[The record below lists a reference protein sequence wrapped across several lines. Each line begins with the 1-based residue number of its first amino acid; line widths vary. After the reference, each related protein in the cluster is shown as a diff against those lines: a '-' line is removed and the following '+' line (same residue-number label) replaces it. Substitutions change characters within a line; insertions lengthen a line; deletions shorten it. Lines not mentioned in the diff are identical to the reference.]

1 MNIGDKVT
9 YITLAPYK
17 KERGIVKGL
26 SSEGYVFVVYHCDNN
41 WDRYF
46 DSPAA
51 RTDMTDLVEG
61 WDE

>member
-26 SSEGYVFVVYHCDNN
+26 SSEGYVFVVYHCDDN

-46 DSPAA
+46 DYTGA
-51 RTDMTDLVEG
+51 RTDMNNLKMG